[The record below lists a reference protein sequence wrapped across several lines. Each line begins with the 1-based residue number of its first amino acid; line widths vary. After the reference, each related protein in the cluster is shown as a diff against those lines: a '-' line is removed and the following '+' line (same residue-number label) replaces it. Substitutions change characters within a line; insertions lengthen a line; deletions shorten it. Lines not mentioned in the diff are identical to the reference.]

1 MRRRFRSQQFMIS
14 VGIWNLLDLRTWNRV
29 YEAWNRPTLRLLWMC
44 AVMNMQTVALL
55 RTKCV
60 KYINRSGNIST
71 DEKLQSLSLC
81 MDCNENQVQV
91 MIVPCKHL
99 SLCEPCA
106 NYAIICPICCEVI
119 DGTIRVYVGFNL
131 RKKTM

>member
-1 MRRRFRSQQFMIS
+1 MCLDSISEDEEMFPIATIHDFGRNMEPLGFEDVEPSLGSLEPPNALPSMDVCCNKVCEIYQPERF
-14 VGIWNLLDLRTWNRV
+14 
-29 YEAWNRPTLRLLWMC
+29 
-44 AVMNMQTVALL
+44 
-55 RTKCV
+55 
-60 KYINRSGNIST
+60 

-91 MIVPCKHL
+91 MLVPCKHL